1 MVPVKE
7 TTKKKEKKN
16 KKKKEKKKEE
26 KKDEKKNQEKK
37 DEKKDEK
44 KKEEKKPE
52 EKKPE
57 EKKSEEKKP
66 EDKKPADNTKK
77 SAEKKEEKKEKKKEE
92 KKEVK
97 KEPPKM
103 QEKLVETESNLNVDK
118 VETLFGTPKGIID
131 QYTYREIS
139 QTKEDDLFHEA
150 SGFKNSLEQYIY
162 ATKEKLDSKLKG
174 YYIDTERQNLTQYMD
189 KLMEWLYSE
198 DEKLY
203 DMETL
208 KAKSKDTKTLGDEI
222 YKRQELWEELENNFK
237 IFNSTIDELE
247 TQYKTE
253 QEKFDKKQFTYVT
266 GDDLKI
272 ISDLIKKAI
281 DNSEK
286 KKALC
291 TPAPRTQRP
300 PIEPSEIKMLFDNV
314 KKNVKKVYDD
324 AEFKVKEAERKKK
337 EEEEK
342 KRKEEEE
349 KKKKEEEEKKK
360 KEEEEKKK
368 KEEEDKKK
376 NGDKKE
382 EKKDPTSPENDIN
395 MKDDTK
401 DNNNKEQ
408 PSKEEKPVVD
418 EKMDVE

>member
-1 MVPVKE
+1 
-7 TTKKKEKKN
+7 
-16 KKKKEKKKEE
+16 
-26 KKDEKKNQEKK
+26 
-37 DEKKDEK
+37 
-44 KKEEKKPE
+44 
-52 EKKPE
+52 
-57 EKKSEEKKP
+57 
-66 EDKKPADNTKK
+66 
-77 SAEKKEEKKEKKKEE
+77 
-92 KKEVK
+92 
-97 KEPPKM
+97 
-103 QEKLVETESNLNVDK
+103 
-118 VETLFGTPKGIID
+118 
-131 QYTYREIS
+131 
-139 QTKEDDLFHEA
+139 
-150 SGFKNSLEQYIY
+150 
-162 ATKEKLDSKLKG
+162 
-174 YYIDTERQNLTQYMD
+174 
-189 KLMEWLYSE
+189 
-198 DEKLY
+198 
-203 DMETL
+203 METL

-247 TQYKTE
+247 RQYKTE
-253 QEKFDKKQFTYVT
+253 QAKFDKKQFTYVT

-360 KEEEEKKK
+360 KEEEKKKK
-368 KEEEDKKK
+368 KEEEDKMK
-376 NGDKKE
+376 NGAKKE